1 VSLALTTN
9 STTWRAPWAVNFSP
23 SAIQEVC
30 FSEKITDL
38 SSRSGKRHSP
48 SGTRV
53 NIGFEVLPT
62 AKKKDEEIVQII
74 QIGEEESK

>member
-1 VSLALTTN
+1 
-9 STTWRAPWAVNFSP
+9 VNFSP
-23 SAIQEVC
+23 SAVQEVC
-30 FSEKITDL
+30 SSEKITDL
-38 SSRSGKRHSP
+38 SLPRSGKRHSP

-62 AKKKDEEIVQII
+62 ARKKEEEIVKII